1 MQLRS
6 WIQGN
11 VSKCER
17 SLFVFDEVDKMPAKL
32 IDALKPFI
40 DHYEYLEGVDF
51 RKSIFIF
58 LR

>member
-6 WIQGN
+6 WIHGN

-17 SLFVFDEVDKMPAKL
+17 SLFVFDEIDKMPAKV
-32 IDALKPFI
+32 IDVLKPFI
-40 DHYEYLEGVDF
+40 DHYEHLEGVDF